1 MNRDHRPRAS
11 FTSIAYVFVLLAV
24 LSGFAFIPHAA
35 MAACSPNRIAAPILA
50 QDEDAG
56 DENEVPPAEIDKYI
70 EVYKAT
76 QRDRSLTVEQAAAQQ
91 GLTLEAFRQLENKIE
106 QDDSAR
112 EHVRDAL
119 QSAATASPSPT
130 PAAHL
135 SPGHPSP

>member
-1 MNRDHRPRAS
+1 VNSDQRPRAS
-11 FTSIAYVFVLLAV
+11 FTTMACVFVLLAV

-35 MAACSPNRIAAPILA
+35 MGACSPNRIAAPILA

-76 QRDRSLTVEQAAAQQ
+76 QRDHSLTVEQAAAQQ

-119 QSAATASPSPT
+119 QAAATKSPSPT
-130 PAAHL
+130 PTARR

>member
-1 MNRDHRPRAS
+1 MAC
-11 FTSIAYVFVLLAV
+11 VFVLLAA
-24 LSGFAFIPHAA
+24 LSGFAFVPHAA
-35 MAACSPNRIAAPILA
+35 MATGSPNRIAAPTLA

-56 DENEVPPAEIDKYI
+56 DEKEVPPAEIDKYI

-76 QRDRSLTVEQAAAQQ
+76 QRDHSLTVEQAAAQQ

-119 QSAATASPSPT
+119 QEAATTGSSPT
-130 PAAHL
+130 PATRR

>member
-1 MNRDHRPRAS
+1 MACV
-11 FTSIAYVFVLLAV
+11 FALLIA
-24 LSGFAFIPHAA
+24 LSGFAFIPYAA
-35 MAACSPNRIAAPILA
+35 IANCSPNRIAARTLA

-56 DENEVPPAEIDKYI
+56 DEPEVPPAEIDKYI

-76 QRDRSLTVEQAAAQQ
+76 QRDHSLTVEQAAARQ

-119 QSAATASPSPT
+119 QAAATASPSPA
-130 PAAHL
+130 PATQR